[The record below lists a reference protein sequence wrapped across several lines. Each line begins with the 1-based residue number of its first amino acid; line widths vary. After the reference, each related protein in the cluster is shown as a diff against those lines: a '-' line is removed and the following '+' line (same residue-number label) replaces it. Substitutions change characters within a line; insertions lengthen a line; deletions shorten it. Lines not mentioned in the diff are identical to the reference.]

1 MMEITPPHPEANLFR
16 VSTAV
21 SSGAFRGGIFVP
33 GSITVPLAELNRSRV
48 AYPLRFCFVPAY
60 GGQAKGGNS
69 LPRFEAADDEAVA
82 SSADGLAP
90 SMDKMELPYIPKLG
104 AILASGETG
113 L

>member
-1 MMEITPPHPEANLFR
+1 L
-16 VSTAV
+16 
-21 SSGAFRGGIFVP
+21 
-33 GSITVPLAELNRSRV
+33 L
-48 AYPLRFCFVPAY
+48 
-60 GGQAKGGNS
+60 
-69 LPRFEAADDEAVA
+69 RFEAADDEAVA